1 MIIQEY
7 DFSNDTIL
15 QREINEDIFKTSI
28 DEDIIT
34 EIIIATKNNSRQGS
48 ACAKTRAEVSYSTRK
63 PWRQKGTGR
72 ARAGTRKSPIW
83 VKGGVIFP
91 PRPRKFKTK
100 QPKKVKKLAFKSA
113 LYMKL
118 KEQNLFLIKNF
129 NSSIRTKDVLKD
141 FEKISFLLTPPR
153 KKVLVIY
160 DEKNSSLNLALRN
173 VMDEFTA
180 IPWDSVCTYDI
191 VKSDKVLATSEAFEN
206 LEKRLENV

>member
-1 MIIQEY
+1 
-7 DFSNDTIL
+7 
-15 QREINEDIFKTSI
+15 
-28 DEDIIT
+28 
-34 EIIIATKNNSRQGS
+34 
-48 ACAKTRAEVSYSTRK
+48 
-63 PWRQKGTGR
+63 
-72 ARAGTRKSPIW
+72 
-83 VKGGVIFP
+83 
-91 PRPRKFKTK
+91 
-100 QPKKVKKLAFKSA
+100 
-113 LYMKL
+113 MKL